1 LWPKAKVNLYSQMVM
16 LKIILLTILFSLS
29 LSLSGQS
36 QEKVLAALIVK
47 LARST
52 QWPSESNS
60 NFVIGVMSYSPL
72 ADEIRSSVTSLKKG
86 NRTILVREIASPD
99 ETTQCDLVF
108 IPSFKSKAL
117 TGIIQA
123 LHNKPV
129 MLITNKIG
137 LTQAGSTVNIT
148 LVEGKIQFEY
158 SPSALNKIGLK
169 MPTEVKNLGKAA
181 L

>member
-1 LWPKAKVNLYSQMVM
+1 MHMMKRILTIVLSS
-16 LKIILLTILFSLS
+16 LLLTLS
-29 LSLSGQS
+29 AQS

-52 QWPSESNS
+52 QWPSESS
-60 NFVIGVMSYSPL
+60 AHFVIGVMSYSPL
-72 ADEIRSSVTSLKKG
+72 ADEIRSSVASLKKG
-86 NRTILVREIASPD
+86 NRIIQVREIASPD

-129 MLITNKIG
+129 MLITNKTG

-158 SPSALNKIGLK
+158 SPTALNRIGLK

-181 L
+181 P

>member
-1 LWPKAKVNLYSQMVM
+1 MI
-16 LKIILLTILFSLS
+16 KIVLLAFLFNLS

-36 QEKVLAALIVK
+36 QEKVFAALIVK

-52 QWPSESNS
+52 QWPTESNA

-72 ADEIRSSVTSLKKG
+72 AEELKTSVASLKKG
-86 NRTILVREIASPD
+86 NRTIQVREITGAD
-99 ETTQCDLVF
+99 ETPQCDLVF
-108 IPSFKSKAL
+108 VPSFKSKTLA
-117 TGIIQA
+117 GILQA
-123 LHNKPV
+123 INKKPV

-158 SPSALNKIGLK
+158 STAALSRIGLK
-169 MPTEVKNLGKAA
+169 MPTEVKNLGKATP
-181 L
+181 